1 MQNGIDINSSMNG
14 VYLPGCKSSMSG
26 FIHCGQHTEAYAQL
40 IYTKLADAEKN
51 GGRDAILRGL
61 DDIRRK
67 LLAGDILLN
76 SRGAN

>member
-26 FIHCGQHTEAYAQL
+26 SIHCGQHTKAYA
-40 IYTKLADAEKN
+40 KLVYDGLKNAEKN
-51 GGRDAILRGL
+51 GGRDAILREL
-61 DDIRRK
+61 DDIRRE
-67 LLAGDILLN
+67 LLSGDILLN